1 MNKNI
6 ARLRE
11 LCSYMSDPVFDKL
24 VRRLYRY
31 LDLNG
36 EQGDFQQFCDDN
48 LLEEQIREFLVEW
61 SKEEDNDVE

>member
-1 MNKNI
+1 
-6 ARLRE
+6 
-11 LCSYMSDPVFDKL
+11 MSDPVFDKL

-48 LLEEQIREFLVEW
+48 LLEEQIREFLVGW
-61 SKEEDNDVE
+61 SKEDNIEEE